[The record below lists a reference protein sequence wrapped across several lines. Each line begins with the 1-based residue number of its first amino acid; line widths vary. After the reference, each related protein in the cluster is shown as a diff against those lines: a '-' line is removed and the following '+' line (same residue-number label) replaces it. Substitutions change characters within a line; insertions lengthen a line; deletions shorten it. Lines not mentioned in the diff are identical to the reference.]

1 MEQKWKTQ
9 AALLKKQAQTRL
21 ESRYGKTGNKHLQL
35 VLQHCCK
42 TSWKTTLR
50 VLPPMFQPVLQQIK
64 LLQKVE
70 SSLTFC
76 NKICHVNE
84 IWNKSYMNCGNEMK
98 MKKWSSQWT
107 QFTQLNKLRSLQRS
121 FLHYQNLTSCAFYR
135 PKANLFCSKR
145 RNSRIIL
152 SNQKSVL
159 TQPVSTWFVARQVW
173 KRVVQRERRNS
184 THFAAMF
191 RSKLHS

>member
-1 MEQKWKTQ
+1 
-9 AALLKKQAQTRL
+9 
-21 ESRYGKTGNKHLQL
+21 
-35 VLQHCCK
+35 
-42 TSWKTTLR
+42 
-50 VLPPMFQPVLQQIK
+50 MFQPVLQQIK

-76 NKICHVNE
+76 NKIWHVND
-84 IWNKSYMNCGNEMK
+84 IWNKSYMNCGNENEEMIVAVNAIMQLRK
-98 MKKWSSQWT
+98 EAWKKNSRWSPEFFSGF
-107 QFTQLNKLRSLQRS
+107 FTQLHKLRSLRRS
-121 FLHYQNLTSCAFYR
+121 FLHFQNLTSCAFYR

-145 RNSRIIL
+145 RNSHIIL

-173 KRVVQRERRNS
+173 TRVVQRERRNS

-191 RSKLHS
+191 RSKLHG